1 MYQNSDTKVV
11 IPVCIISPLGD
22 DTDTNPENLIPKC
35 QRHFD
40 QDAKV
45 ALMAMQ
51 WHKDN
56 LKALRPV
63 VPIHREPELNGLIE
77 FAETV
82 QNLILD
88 QEEPEEAELI
98 RLGLVCLR
106 CFPKT
111 LTRCTRGIDD

>member
-1 MYQNSDTKVV
+1 MKPT
-11 IPVCIISPLGD
+11 
-22 DTDTNPENLIPKC
+22 
-35 QRHFD
+35 RHFD

-45 ALMAMQ
+45 ALLAMQ
-51 WHKDN
+51 EHRDR

-82 QNLILD
+82 QDLILD
-88 QEEPEEAELI
+88 PEEPEEEELI
-98 RLGLVCLR
+98 RLGLVCLS